1 MSSFLSP
8 ILRTSPDR
16 FALRNVGTGRTIADH
31 LLTAFDS
38 ASRNVGLL
46 RHDSLPDSTALII
59 APTSA
64 IHTFFMKFPIDV
76 AFVAKD
82 GRVLKACSTLVPWR
96 MAGAWRA
103 YAVIEMSAG
112 SLARSG
118 TIAGHH
124 LEVAARE

>member
-1 MSSFLSP
+1 MPSFLSP
-8 ILRTSPDR
+8 ILRTTPDR
-16 FALRNVGTGRTIADH
+16 FALRNVGTGRTVASQ

-46 RHDSLPDSTALII
+46 RHDSLADSTALII

-64 IHTFFMKFPIDV
+64 THTFFMKFPIDV

-96 MAGAWRA
+96 MAWAWRA
-103 YAVIEMSAG
+103 YAVVEMSAG
-112 SLARSG
+112 ALAISG
-118 TIAGHH
+118 TLAGHH
-124 LEVAARE
+124 LEVVPRD